1 MLSNSLQHFF
11 KSFVFDMFPSFTA
24 FCKICCFK
32 IQFNISF
39 NLILLYA

>member
-1 MLSNSLQHFF
+1 
-11 KSFVFDMFPSFTA
+11 MFLLFTA
-24 FCKICCFK
+24 FYKIYCFK